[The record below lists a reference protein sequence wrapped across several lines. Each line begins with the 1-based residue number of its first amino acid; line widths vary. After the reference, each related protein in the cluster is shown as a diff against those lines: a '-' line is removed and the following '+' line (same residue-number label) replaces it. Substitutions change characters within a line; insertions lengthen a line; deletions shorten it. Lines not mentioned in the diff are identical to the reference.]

1 MAAGVGGWMVVG
13 CGWWWEGSMRW
24 LVRWL
29 RMLAVVG
36 GGSLGDR
43 HHSGQTVFRRGAAPE
58 KIRKGRTGGSNS
70 LESERLG
77 MALFMGET
85 GK

>member
-36 GGSLGDR
+36 GG
-43 HHSGQTVFRRGAAPE
+43 HHSERTVFRRGAAPE
-58 KIRKGRTGGSNS
+58 KI
-70 LESERLG
+70 
-77 MALFMGET
+77 
-85 GK
+85 